1 MDKFF
6 GNWLDDS
13 VIREDK
19 NGNRYIKRFTPGKVP
34 VEVAVSAD
42 CKAAF
47 GGQGYGEVHELRE
60 ISKEEYETYGVKW
73 GWGAEPWKI
82 LKAKG
87 DMKKYKDE
95 YEKEYKDVETL
106 VTMGVNVGWVPV
118 QEKNDIITLVHEYLS
133 AEIWRDPTDIK
144 ETEDGDFIPRLSLNF
159 LKGILERNEQ
169 KKKKMCLELRGS
181 EEYTKNEDSQEAR
194 ELPREL
200 NTPKA
205 KEILQR
211 LVDAGYL
218 DKNFRPKEDVKKV
231 AQSFIARC
239 ISTELWETPKWVVFE
254 NFWDTDNLKGSSV
267 YNLDQAVKK
276 NIENLFSEKVIK
288 AVNP

>member
-13 VIREDK
+13 VIREDE

-60 ISKEEYETYGVKW
+60 ISKEEYETYGIKW
-73 GWGAEPWKI
+73 GWGADPWKT
-82 LKAKG
+82 LKVKG
-87 DMKKYKDE
+87 MKKHKDE

-106 VTMGVNVGWVPV
+106 VTMGVNVGWIPL
-118 QEKNDIITLVHEYLS
+118 EERDIIITLVQEYLS
-133 AEIWRDPTDIK
+133 AEIWMDPAGIK
-144 ETEDGDFIPRLSLNF
+144 KTEDGDFIPCLSLKF
-159 LKGILERNEQ
+159 LKGILNRNEQ
-169 KKKKMCLELRGS
+169 QKKKMCLELRGS
-181 EEYTKNEDSQEAR
+181 EEYTKNEDTQEAR

-211 LVDAGYL
+211 VVDAGYL
-218 DKNFRPKEDVKKV
+218 DKYFRPKEGVKKV
-231 AQSFIARC
+231 ELSFLARC
-239 ISTELWETPKWVVFE
+239 ISLELWGHPQWVVFE
-254 NFWDTDNLKGSSV
+254 KLWDT
-267 YNLDQAVKK
+267 YNLRRYGAYDLRQAVKI

-288 AVNP
+288 TVNQ